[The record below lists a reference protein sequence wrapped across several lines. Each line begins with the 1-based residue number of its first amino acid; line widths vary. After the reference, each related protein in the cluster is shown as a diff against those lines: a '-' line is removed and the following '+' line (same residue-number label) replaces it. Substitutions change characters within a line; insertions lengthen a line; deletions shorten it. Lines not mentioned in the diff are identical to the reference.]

1 MLLCRTGP
9 FTHKAGKPARA
20 GIVFRSFVRFI
31 GAQDA
36 ARFCFVTLSLAY
48 PVMQKSSYARTH
60 FTGRQVSPAFARS
73 LSADGLRT
81 GFGRRVALALVGVI
95 TIAVRNIIFCNS
107 ERQRRILIER
117 YWRRTGMRATC
128 QYFTPRPCWCP

>member
-48 PVMQKSSYARTH
+48 PVMQKSSYALGPRTTRQLSPLLPEACLL
-60 FTGRQVSPAFARS
+60 TGSEQALGGGSPS
-73 LSADGLRT
+73 PLLVLS
-81 GFGRRVALALVGVI
+81 
-95 TIAVRNIIFCNS
+95 
-107 ERQRRILIER
+107 
-117 YWRRTGMRATC
+117 
-128 QYFTPRPCWCP
+128 P